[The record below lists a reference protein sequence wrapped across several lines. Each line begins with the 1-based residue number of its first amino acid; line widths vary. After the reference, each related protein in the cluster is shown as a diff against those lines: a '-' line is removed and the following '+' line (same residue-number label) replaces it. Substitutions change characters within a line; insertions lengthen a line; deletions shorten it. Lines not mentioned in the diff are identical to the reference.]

1 MPDPFVLIAAMSET
15 RVIGDRG
22 KLPWDLPEEY
32 AQFVAQVR
40 GRAIVI
46 GRVSWE
52 IFGPDLDPAK
62 TVVVRRG
69 AAAMPGV
76 EVGGSVEEALA
87 RARELGTGPV
97 FCAGG
102 ATIYRLAL
110 PLADR
115 VHLSV
120 VKGRHEGD
128 ATFPDLDEADWEV
141 ESAEDRGAYEYRE
154 YVSRGRRAERGPS

>member
-32 AQFVAQVR
+32 AQFVEQVR
-40 GRAIVI
+40 GRAVVI

-69 AAAMPGV
+69 AAPLAGV
-76 EVGGSVEEALA
+76 EVRASVEEALA
-87 RARELGTGPV
+87 RARELGSGPV

-120 VKGRHEGD
+120 VRGRHDGD
-128 ATFPDLDEADWEV
+128 AFFPELDEADWALERSD
-141 ESAEDRGAYEYRE
+141 ERGSYEYRE
-154 YVSRGRRAERGPS
+154 YVSRARRGARGPS